1 MSVVE
6 RQAVIKSSD
15 MPEEMQ
21 YDAILYANQAMVIS
35 ELDRD
40 VSAYVKKEFDR
51 KYGPT
56 WHCIAGNNFGSSLTH
71 ELSQFMFFALDD
83 MYILIWRSA

>member
-6 RQAVIKSSD
+6 RKAVIKTTD

-21 YDAILYANQAMVIS
+21 YDAIVFANQAMTLS
-35 ELDRD
+35 NLDKD
-40 VSAYVKKEFDR
+40 VAAFVKKEFDR

-56 WHCIAGNNFGSSLTH
+56 WHVITGSNFGSYLTH
-71 ELSQFMFFALDD
+71 ENSQFIFFILDE
-83 MYILIWRSA
+83 MAILIWRSA